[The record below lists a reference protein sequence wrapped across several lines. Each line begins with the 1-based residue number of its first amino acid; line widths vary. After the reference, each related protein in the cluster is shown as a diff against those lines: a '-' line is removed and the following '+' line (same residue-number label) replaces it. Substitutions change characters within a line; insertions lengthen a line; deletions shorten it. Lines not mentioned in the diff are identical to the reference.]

1 MFRTI
6 REVMNKKINAIILFT
21 ISLNAVPVMAD
32 TLRILEVK
40 NPELIEVE
48 AALGGEYRLL
58 SQLGRLTYPLQAKT
72 VNVDRLEF
80 TQDGKAWLV
89 SRADVQLANETLV
102 VDACDTVPV
111 TLPSDAKSA
120 SVKGAG
126 EGCE

>member
-1 MFRTI
+1 
-6 REVMNKKINAIILFT
+6 MNKKIHAIIFIA
-21 ISLNAVPVMAD
+21 ISLNAVSVMAD
-32 TLRILEVK
+32 TFRILEVK

-48 AALGGEYRLL
+48 AAVGGEYRLL
-58 SQLGRLTYPLQAKT
+58 SQVGKLTYPLQAKA
-72 VNVDRLEF
+72 VNTDRLEF

-126 EGCE
+126 ERCE

>member
-1 MFRTI
+1 
-6 REVMNKKINAIILFT
+6 MNKKINVIMLFI
-21 ISLNAVPVMAD
+21 ISLNSVPVMAD

-48 AALGGEYRLL
+48 AAVGGEYRLL
-58 SQLGRLTYPLQAKT
+58 SELGKLNYPLQAKA
-72 VNVDRLEF
+72 VKAERLEF

-89 SRADVQLANETLV
+89 SRADVQLANEKLV

-111 TLPSDAKSA
+111 TLPNDAKSA

-126 EGCE
+126 ERCE